1 MNCIIKHVSKVVL
14 QPCYVP
20 LREDGKPDVCPVDA
34 FAGQSF
40 NVNPF
45 GHIQSDLSALMQAQS
60 KAEYDLIA
68 RRLVEAQGAEPDNSG
83 LSDTDL
89 FRFSQGRYNQTPA
102 EVAYMAESI
111 AKYAKERGDRIA
123 REAAEKAKYE
133 ADLAREQA
141 AYELFLKS
149 KDNPQPAEP
158 SK

>member
-1 MNCIIKHVSKVVL
+1 MNCIIKQVSKVVL

-45 GHIQSDLSALMQAQS
+45 GHIQSDVSALMQAQS
-60 KAEYDLIA
+60 KSEYDLIA
-68 RRLVEAQGAEPDNSG
+68 QRLVEAQGADPDNTG

-102 EVAYMAESI
+102 EVAYMAEAI
-111 AKYAKERGDRIA
+111 TKYAKERGDRIA
-123 REAAEKAKYE
+123 CSRAKS
-133 ADLAREQA
+133 A
-141 AYELFLKS
+141 S
-149 KDNPQPAEP
+149 
-158 SK
+158 